1 MRSIKEGQ
9 VLKVRAIAGTYVVVL
24 AWDFMPGQ
32 DAARDG
38 LMGFAIERAEL
49 EGNTVV
55 ERYWMRG
62 IKRFREKDRGL
73 APGTPVS
80 SADHPVQSFLW
91 ADYTAQTGKTYRYK
105 VVPVYGETKL
115 LELRSGHATSVR
127 IATEKEYLLDPQQP
141 NDKARHDVYF
151 NRGVIGSQ
159 AYARRFDNRK
169 PDRDNPRAEEMVW
182 LSRGLFEALTGFI
195 GLAQDGYSLRA
206 AFYEFHYLPVAV
218 ELAKAHDR
226 GALVEIV
233 YDAESSYKA
242 ENEAVIAHSGLAER
256 NCAFPRRTSTGIRHN
271 KFMILFKGDDPV
283 AVWTGSTNI
292 SDGGIFG
299 HSNVGHIVW
308 DRTVAR
314 AYYEYWKLLKAD
326 TAIGDLRGPARALS
340 PLPAGKPGK
349 GTIPLFSP
357 RDGTQELTSLQ
368 WYADRMNEAKKVV
381 CITLAFN
388 LDKLF
393 SDVIAQDNDVLRF
406 IVKDDDL
413 AADESIGIDRDVL
426 FAAGGK
432 LDAGALANFA
442 QESGNPLNSND
453 YIHDKFML
461 VDPLD
466 DDPLVIT
473 GSANFSRPSQ
483 RNNDENMLVIRGD
496 TRVADIYF
504 GEFMRIFDHHYA
516 RYLVA
521 KLKAAGK
528 ADPDAGYLKTRTDE
542 WLPPHLIPDGY
553 KAKRRRYMLGD

>member
-1 MRSIKEGQ
+1 MRKIVEGK
-9 VLKVRAIAGTYVVVL
+9 VLKVRAIAGSYVVVL

-32 DAARDG
+32 EAAKQG

-49 EGNTVV
+49 SGNTIV
-55 ERYWMRG
+55 ERYWMKG
-62 IKRFREKDRGL
+62 IKRFKEKDRGL

-80 SADHPVQSFLW
+80 SAEHPIQSFLW
-91 ADYTAQTGKTYRYK
+91 ADYTAQTGRTYRYK
-105 VVPVYGETKL
+105 VIPVYGETKL
-115 LELRSGHATSVR
+115 LDLRNNQATTVR
-127 IATEKEYLLDPQQP
+127 VTTEKEFLLDPAQP

-159 AYARRFDNRK
+159 AYARRFENRM
-169 PDRDNPRAEEMVW
+169 PDRNNPKAEEMVW

-195 GLAQDGYSLRA
+195 DLAQDGYTLRA
-206 AFYEFHYLPVAV
+206 SFYEFHYLPVAV
-218 ELAKAHDR
+218 ALATAHDR
-226 GALVEIV
+226 GATVEIV
-233 YDAESSYKA
+233 YDAESSYKT
-242 ENEAVIAHSGLAER
+242 ENEAVIRESGLAER
-256 NCAFPRRTSTGIRHN
+256 NCCFPRKISTGIRHN
-271 KFMILFKGDDPV
+271 KFIILFKGEQPV

-308 DRTVAR
+308 DKTIADK
-314 AYYEYWKLLKAD
+314 YYQYWKLLKAD
-326 TAIGDLRGPARALS
+326 TPVGDLRAPAKALS
-340 PLPAGKPGK
+340 PLPPGKPAP
-349 GTIPLFSP
+349 GTIPVFSP
-357 RDGTQELTSLQ
+357 RDGTKEMTSLQ
-368 WYADRMNEAKKVV
+368 WYADRMNEAQKVM

-388 LDKLF
+388 LDEVF
-393 SDVIAQDNDVLRF
+393 SKVISKDNDVLRF

-413 AADESIGIDRDVL
+413 AAKESIGLDRDVL
-426 FAAGGK
+426 FAAGGHF
-432 LDAGALANFA
+432 DAGALANFA
-442 QESGNPLNSND
+442 AERGNPLNSND

-496 TRVADIYF
+496 KRVADIYF

-528 ADPDAGYLKTRTDE
+528 GDPEAGYLKTKTDD
-542 WLPPHLIPDGY
+542 WLPPHFVEDGY
-553 KAKRRRYMLGD
+553 KAKRRRYFVGD